1 MLEIALRT
9 SLFSDYNK
17 LCKRKEI
24 TNEEIDF
31 FLKNDNMFK
40 SDENTELF
48 YLISALNNN
57 KIIMNF
63 LFENFNYDIDY
74 NKLFNIACNNNCKD
88 ILLLLINKRKTFIDI
103 NKYFSIEQ
111 NPLIHLIINRNV
123 DLITLILNNFE
134 LSDELLL
141 NGFQLACSINNLD
154 IIQIILEK
162 NISLNISADCNYAFY
177 EACENNHYKIAKWF
191 MDKYPE
197 KYYVEIDNKL
207 IIHYNVIESLH
218 YFDKE
223 SISLDS
229 ECSICYGN
237 STISTECNHSFCED
251 CLLKSRKRSIN
262 CPNCRQEVD
271 YCYKKKTR
279 I

>member
-1 MLEIALRT
+1 MLEIALRI
-9 SLFSDYNK
+9 SLFSDYNN
-17 LCKRKEI
+17 LCKRKDITKDEI
-24 TNEEIDF
+24 GF
-31 FLKNDNMFK
+31 FFKNDKLFN
-40 SDENTELF
+40 SNENIELF

-74 NKLFNIACNNNCKD
+74 NKLFKIACNNNCKD
-88 ILLLLINKRKTFIDI
+88 ILLLLINNKKTYIDI
-103 NKYFSIEQ
+103 NKYSSIEQ
-111 NPLIHLIINRNV
+111 NPLIYLIINRNI

-134 LSDELLL
+134 LSHELLL
-141 NGFQLACSINNLD
+141 NGFQLACSRNNLD
-154 IIQIILEK
+154 IIQIIIKK
-162 NISLNISADCNYAFY
+162 NINLNISADSNYAFY
-177 EACENNHYKIAKWF
+177 EACEKNHYEIAKWF

-197 KYYVEIDNKL
+197 KYYVEIENKL
-207 IIHYNVIESLH
+207 ITYHNVIQSLG

-223 SISLDS
+223 SLYLDS
-229 ECSICYGN
+229 ECSICYDN
-237 STISTECNHSFCED
+237 STILTECNHSFCED

-271 YCYKKKTR
+271 YCYKKAR